1 MRAHY
6 TNMAILCPTHRL
18 LFIQAPRT
26 GCTAVEKLLLE
37 RFDGRSLPATDII
50 DANGFIRVGRKHC
63 SIRQLLAEGLI
74 PPTYDKELTTL
85 VTVRNPYDSLV
96 SLYVKKR
103 ETYQTLLAD
112 PASWVHKVRGFVE
125 DIEFCRTHSFEEW
138 LTKRYAVG
146 RLDKLLRR
154 GHRSLYG
161 RYTEGVSVVMRFER
175 LQQDFEA
182 VMRRVGVEGDVTI
195 PKFNATR
202 QRTRNYQDYYTPEA
216 RRIVEYVFQPELQQY
231 GYTFEGAMDLASG
244 ASELRR

>member
-1 MRAHY
+1 
-6 TNMAILCPTHRL
+6 MAILCPTHRL

-26 GCTAVEKLLLE
+26 GCTALEKLLIE
-37 RFDGRSLPATDII
+37 RFGGTSLPATDIL
-50 DANGFIRVGRKHC
+50 DPAGFIRVQRKHC

-74 PPTYDKELTTL
+74 PPTYNDQFTTL
-85 VTVRNPYDSLV
+85 VSIRNPYDSLV

-103 ETYQTLLAD
+103 ESYQALLSD

-146 RLDKLLRR
+146 RIDKLLGR

-182 VMRRVGVEGDVTI
+182 VMRRLGVEEDVTI
-195 PKFNATR
+195 PKFNASK
-202 QRTRNYQDYYTPEA
+202 QRTRSYQDYYTPEA
-216 RRIVEYVFQPELQQY
+216 RRIVEYVFQPELKQY
-231 GYTFEGAMDLASG
+231 GYTFEGATDIAISASG
-244 ASELRR
+244 LRR